1 MKFMKRII
9 VILLVLS
16 AGRLLYAQERNQ
28 IGVDG
33 WGVRAAYNNAL
44 ELPSGAPGWLAGGGL
59 HWKRTYDKG
68 CLDVRG
74 AVDYIFLDDRVT
86 NPAYVTMDFYG
97 EVDLKAGW
105 SWNIPV
111 LEGHWLWRAGL
122 ALGVNG
128 ALCGKGMG
136 TPELYYR
143 AGHWLCS
150 AEAQTDITYRNG
162 RVQVGVEANLPL
174 LTGGYSPYYQ
184 YYPLTQEEWNRYIST
199 PNVLAWV
206 SDYVYFT
213 GSVYGM
219 YEVWQGKAGSCW
231 LRVAYRY
238 QRLYSCLHDLVERKQ
253 KHVLSVGVA
262 FRF

>member
-1 MKFMKRII
+1 MKHAI
-9 VILLVLS
+9 VILFVSTAGVLF
-16 AGRLLYAQERNQ
+16 AQERNQ
-28 IGVDG
+28 IGMDG
-33 WGVRAAYNNAL
+33 WGGWAAYNNAL
-44 ELPSGAPGWLAGGGL
+44 ELPSGAPGELAGGGL
-59 HWKRTYDKG
+59 HWKRVYDKG

-74 AVDYIFLDDRVT
+74 AVDYIYLHEHVLGENDVKLE
-86 NPAYVTMDFYG
+86 FYG

-136 TPELYYR
+136 TPELGYT

-162 RVQVGVEANLPL
+162 RVQAGLEANLPL
-174 LTGGYSPYYQ
+174 LVGGYSPYYQ
-184 YYPLTQEEWNRYIST
+184 YYPPTQEEWDRYVSI
-199 PNVLAWV
+199 PNVFALV
-206 SDYVYFT
+206 NDYVYFT
-213 GSVYGM
+213 GCVYGM
-219 YEVWQGKAGSCW
+219 YEVWQGQAASCW
-231 LRVAYRY
+231 VRVAYRY

-253 KHVLSVGVA
+253 KHVLSAGIA
-262 FRF
+262 FWF